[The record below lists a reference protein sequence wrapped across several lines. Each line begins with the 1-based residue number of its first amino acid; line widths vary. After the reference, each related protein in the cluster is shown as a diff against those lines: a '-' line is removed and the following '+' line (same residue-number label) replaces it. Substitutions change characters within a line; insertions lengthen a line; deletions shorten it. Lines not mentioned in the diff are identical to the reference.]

1 MTKSSSWVVL
11 AELLRP
17 QGRKGELLSELLTDF
32 PERFDEPTPVYLAQA
47 NFDGPV
53 GAARKTEI
61 LSYWLPLGKNHGRIV
76 LKFAGIDTISQAEML
91 AGLQVVVPYEERL
104 PLEEDSSYIS
114 DLLDCRVFDKDSL
127 VGMIVDV
134 QFPST
139 ADGTRRLSEAAP
151 ILVLESAD
159 QDEILIPF
167 VKNFIRNIDVPLQR
181 IDMDLPDG
189 LIDINR

>member
-1 MTKSSSWVVL
+1 MTKPTSWVVL
-11 AELLRP
+11 AELIRP

-32 PERFDEPTPVYLAQA
+32 PERFDEPTPVYLAKA
-47 NFDGPV
+47 NFAGPAE
-53 GAARKTEI
+53 AARNAVI
-61 LSYWLPLGKNHGRIV
+61 LSYWLPVGKNHGRIV
-76 LKFAGIDTISQAEML
+76 LKFSGTDTISQAEEL
-91 AGLQVVVPYEERL
+91 AGLQVIVPQEDRL

-114 DLLDCRVFDKDSL
+114 DLMNCTVFDKGNP
-127 VGMIVDV
+127 VGTIVDV

-139 ADGTRRLSEAAP
+139 VDGTRRLLEAAP

-167 VKNFIRNIDVPLQR
+167 VKKFIVNIDVLQQR

-189 LIDINR
+189 LVDINR